1 MGHAASQWEEVA
13 PHLVVES
20 CGVCKFG
27 SGHLHDASRGALSRW
42 LKGESDA
49 DIAEN
54 TRCFI
59 LEVQE
64 ANGNIQLA
72 EQWMLFEESSGEP
85 VTGLAPPPG
94 MSVSE
99 QDVRMDTVCNVHTL
113 HCSEHLTMAV
123 SPFSC
128 VHLYI
133 CIYILYM
140 QCAVPQPTY
149 NTFTRLLK

>member
-1 MGHAASQWEEVA
+1 M
-13 PHLVVES
+13 VES

-27 SGHLHDASRGALSRW
+27 SSHLHDASRGALSRW
-42 LKGESDA
+42 LKGEFDA
-49 DIAEN
+49 DIAES

-59 LEVQE
+59 LEAQE

-94 MSVSE
+94 MCVSE
-99 QDVRMDTVCNVHTL
+99 QNIRMDTVCNVHTL
-113 HCSEHLTMAV
+113 HCSEHLPMAV

-128 VHLYI
+128 AHLYAV
-133 CIYILYM
+133 CCPTAYI
-140 QCAVPQPTY
+140 
-149 NTFTRLLK
+149 